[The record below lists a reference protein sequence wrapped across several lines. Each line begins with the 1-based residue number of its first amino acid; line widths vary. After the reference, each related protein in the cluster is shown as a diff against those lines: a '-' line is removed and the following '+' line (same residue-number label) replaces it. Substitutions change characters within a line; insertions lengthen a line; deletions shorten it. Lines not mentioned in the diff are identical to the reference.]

1 MSGAAAAHVSHAAAL
16 SVADGMQAVLYGMA
30 GVMALAA
37 IVARVGLRRGIH
49 AAPDAIQAEGE
60 VLAREDHPQ
69 SRPAP

>member
-1 MSGAAAAHVSHAAAL
+1 
-16 SVADGMQAVLYGMA
+16 MQAVLYGMA